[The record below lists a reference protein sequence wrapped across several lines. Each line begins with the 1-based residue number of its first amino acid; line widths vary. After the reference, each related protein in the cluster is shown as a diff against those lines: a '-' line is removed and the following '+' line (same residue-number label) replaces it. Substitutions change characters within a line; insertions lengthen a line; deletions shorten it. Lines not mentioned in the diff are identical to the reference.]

1 MKPGIYLLV
10 AAVCAFSSA
19 GYCESPS
26 QTSLTV
32 PGREIPVPDTVS
44 PQMRKLIE
52 RKSPPQ
58 KTTQEWLKIFQ
69 DTKPKRTSEQ
79 NAEYAKGLAELRQRY
94 DVKVENVQIGGVN
107 CYVVTPAEIPAS
119 NKNRLL
125 VHVHGGGYVYS
136 GGEFATEEAI
146 MVAGATHIKTISIDY
161 RMPPKSPFPAAVDD
175 AITVWKELSKTTRP
189 SRMAIFGT
197 SAGGGLTLAV
207 VQRAIRDGLPTPAA
221 IAPATPWSDLSK
233 TGDSYFTNAYIDT
246 WLQTYEGFLEAAARL
261 YANGRDL
268 KDPLLSP
275 VYGQF
280 NGFPPTFLTS
290 GTRDLF
296 LSNTVRVQQKLLEAG
311 VKTELLIFEGQSHG
325 NTLDD
330 IEPQTGQKVPETTLY
345 LKELTKFFDNNLEK

>member
-1 MKPGIYLLV
+1 MKSGIYILI
-10 AAVCAFSSA
+10 AAVCAFSSV
-19 GYCESPS
+19 GYCEDQA
-26 QTSLTV
+26 QTSIAV

-44 PQMRKLIE
+44 PQMRKIIE
-52 RKSPPQ
+52 RKGPPQ
-58 KTTQEWLKIFQ
+58 KTTQEWQAIFQ
-69 DTKPKRTSEQ
+69 APKRERT
-79 NAEYAKGLAELRQRY
+79 NAEKAEFARGMAALRQRY
-94 DVKVENVQIGGVN
+94 GVKVENVKIGGVN
-107 CYVVTPAEIPAS
+107 CFVLTPATIPAS

-161 RMPPKSPFPAAVDD
+161 RMPPKFPFPAAVDD
-175 AITVWKELSKTTRP
+175 AIAVWKELTKTTRP

-197 SAGGGLTLAV
+197 SAGGGLTLAIT
-207 VQRAIRDGLPTPAA
+207 QRAIQDGLPVPAA

-233 TGDSYFTNAYIDT
+233 TGDSYFTNAYVDSQ
-246 WLQTYEGFLEAAARL
+246 LQTYEGFLEAAAKL

-275 VYGQF
+275 VYGKF

-311 VKTELLIFEGQSHG
+311 VETELLVFEGQSHA

-330 IEPQTGQKVPETTLY
+330 VEPQTGQEVPETTLY
-345 LKELTKFFDNNLEK
+345 LKELTKFFDKNLEK